1 MAEEVKNTVAAD
13 AVEQNAETKV
23 EPKIAYSYTVVR
35 KTDGLWDFTPL
46 PMEGTTDD
54 SIDKYHIALDIIEL
68 GNKLDKQLI
77 LEEAEARV
85 MRRLD
90 AMAKQQMPADDADP
104 TQA

>member
-1 MAEEVKNTVAAD
+1 MAEEVKNTNAA
-13 AVEQNAETKV
+13 AENAAK
-23 EPKIAYSYTVVR
+23 EPQAAYSYNVVR
-35 KTDGLWDFTPL
+35 LTNGLWDFNAVKDA
-46 PMEGTTDD
+46 EGNDT
-54 SIDKYHIALDIIEL
+54 IDKYHVALDIIEL